1 MELRDF
7 ENGMKYEF
15 KLKVS
20 ERALDMMVA
29 SLSLQEMI
37 EIEEQ
42 FIAGAGEIFH
52 DYVSGG
58 SFRLRGRKICFFPDS
73 GKER

>member
-1 MELRDF
+1 MKVRDF
-7 ENGMKYEF
+7 ETDMEYEF
-15 KLKVS
+15 KLEVS

-42 FIAGAGEIFH
+42 FLAGAGEIFH

-58 SFRLRGRKICFFPDS
+58 SFRLRGRKICFSPDS
-73 GKER
+73 GKE